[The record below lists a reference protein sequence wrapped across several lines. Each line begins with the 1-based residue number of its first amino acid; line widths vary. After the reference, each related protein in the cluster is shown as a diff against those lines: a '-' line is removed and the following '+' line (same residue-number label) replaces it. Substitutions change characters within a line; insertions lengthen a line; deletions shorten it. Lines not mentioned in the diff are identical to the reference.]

1 MHPKCI
7 AALERV
13 AAASKKHGK
22 SWGILSKDP
31 EHVRKCRELGC
42 QLFSIFGDI
51 ECFRAGSKALEERFA
66 DIMD

>member
-1 MHPKCI
+1 
-7 AALERV
+7 LDRV
-13 AAASKKHGK
+13 AAASRRSGK

-42 QLFSIFGDI
+42 QLFSVFGDL
-51 ECFRAGSKALEERFA
+51 ECFRAGLKSLEERFQ

>member
-7 AALERV
+7 AALERIS
-13 AAASKKHGK
+13 AASKKAGK

-31 EHVRKCRELGC
+31 AHVQKCRELGC
-42 QLFSIFGDI
+42 QLFSIFGDL
-51 ECFRAGSKALEERFA
+51 ECFRAGLKALEERFA